1 MSYPAIPYVNN
12 KTNYTT
18 FTKSIFTVNDN
29 VLTKIKEDKNMFSNL
44 YTFINNNITIFY
56 SSANHFYK
64 LSCFIFTLPWTAYN
78 YYRYTSTNNGFLIA
92 NSANCKF
99 TIAKLDN
106 TQNGTSEELFIK
118 VVSLHRQGND
128 FILIDIISA
137 IIFETFYNYIR
148 NESSNRTPNI
158 IDNYQ
163 LIDFVNIY
171 KYAFS
176 SYSTPTHWDYN
187 KLVLEKYSFPPAT
200 SGNNYDNFCNIYITN
215 AINGTPVMIYDL
227 IVKKFAQNNTNI
239 AIRQSI
245 DKYFRSIPHLYN
257 FIYYY
262 GYHFG
267 FVHNDLHCGNM
278 LYDEYLDRLTMID
291 YGRNYFGFFYDNYDF
306 DIISN
311 CITNYYKILNYDNL
325 RIPQINNYKEMIDI
339 LGYQNGLK
347 SIIKTDDNNGYLTH
361 ILDIMTI
368 SITFYYYLY
377 LIKII
382 DKNYNKKL
390 KQIIDLIYLSYNEN
404 DKSKSKYQH
413 FLERKI
419 SINLRDT
426 NILKTYINT
435 KYAMY
440 LKIIANPT
448 DEDNIYFTYIYDGL
462 FFIAL
467 MFIYFDIK
475 SDFLYDNS
483 NGTSK
488 LFRSAFQILKTNSLV
503 TQDSINNFMKYLKV
517 IHKKYPILAK
527 INTYFKKMDPQ
538 IISGGAAN
546 NVKSRSK
553 SKSSSK
559 SSLKSKSKRDLNY
572 ELKELALGVK
582 NNTISSLQDIE
593 PNHDYDIDINN
604 QEMINMI
611 MINPPISRNPKMKEE
626 ENIETKMKEYA
637 NIFQHNM
644 QMRELN
650 E

>member
-78 YYRYTSTNNGFLIA
+78 YYRYTSTNNGLLIA

-382 DKNYNKKL
+382 DTSYNKKI

-440 LKIIANPT
+440 LKIIADPT

-553 SKSSSK
+553 SSSK
-559 SSLKSKSKRDLNY
+559 SSKRDLNY

-626 ENIETKMKEYA
+626 ENMETKMKEYA